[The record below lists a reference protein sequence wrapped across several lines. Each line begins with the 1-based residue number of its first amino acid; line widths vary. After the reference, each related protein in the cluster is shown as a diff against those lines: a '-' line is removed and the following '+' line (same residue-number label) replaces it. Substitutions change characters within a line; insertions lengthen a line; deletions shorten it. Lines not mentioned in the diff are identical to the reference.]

1 MPEQTGNIMGSFFQ
15 GWKELVILFFLLVL
29 AALILSWLAN
39 RRLRPVDRGPAL
51 SAPMFISA
59 FALLML
65 ARHFHHDRWTAVIIA
80 VGLAIAGVI
89 IVKSGTRAPVLA
101 MIMLAVLLGFG
112 LYLSALVLFVVAFI
126 ALLLSRPAQKK

>member
-15 GWKELVILFFLLVL
+15 GWKELVVLFFLLVL
-29 AALILSWLAN
+29 GALVLSWLAN

-59 FALLML
+59 FGLLML

-80 VGLAIAGVI
+80 VGLAVAGVI